1 MHLSKAIIIPLL
13 ILGAILAA
21 IPLTFRLSQQPQ
33 DIRQEAAP
41 VVFLSFTQAPASVG
55 VNQTFSVNLAL
66 DTGTEQVS
74 GTEVYVQF
82 NPAVLRANS
91 IAKSTPGLMP
101 REIPEITSINNTTG
115 LATITLLS
123 NPETPVTGAG
133 SLATISFTA
142 LAANAGTTISF
153 VTPTQV
159 AGISGA
165 NLEASMG
172 QTIIAVLSPS
182 PTPTPLPTPTPSPT
196 PLPTPTPTP
205 TAFTFTVSTP
215 TTTVTQPFTLQ
226 YGLVNRT
233 PNVITVSTIVPA
245 GIVIPSEA
253 GCQTGTGCTFNYTF
267 TQAETGLSKMAYAS
281 TAGNFNFAATFN
293 EPALGNQQTRNA
305 SITASFLASPTPTPL
320 PTPTPTP
327 TITVSLGANP
337 ATGVAP
343 LNGVSLTA
351 TVGGTATGSILYQF
365 RCLSTG
371 PIAHTM
377 TTTTNP
383 YTIANL
389 CNYNLAGTA
398 TTSVQV
404 TRQGV
409 SASNTALVTVSAAS
423 SPTPTPTPITY
434 YLEAV
439 PQDSVAMQVSLP
451 NEGYAIMGILHQ
463 DNGSVVTNQT
473 DFGYSWTIV
482 NSNIASIA
490 PFTGCTNGIQPP
502 CPEDHLGIAG
512 LIPGNTTINL
522 SVRRI
527 STNTVVASAS
537 WQLTVTPRPSPT
549 PSPSPSP
556 VDLLARVQLEGVTE
570 QRPDQFVE
578 FTFTQNG
585 QTIYSVTNRMS
596 ADVSGIYTSV
606 TPITSPSLLPG
617 DYIVY
622 VSGPVN
628 LTRQFNATIPVTPLL
643 TLDLTSMPLF
653 TADILDDNVVDIN
666 DFNRM
671 INNFGCRLNQV
682 PPVEPLGKVCS
693 PLSSDLDLDQDVDIF
708 DYSYMVGNY
717 NQVGDILP

>member
-1 MHLSKAIIIPLL
+1 MHLSKAVIIPLL

-41 VVFLSFTQAPASVG
+41 VVFLSFNPTLTSVG
-55 VNQTFSVNLAL
+55 VNQTFSLNLAL

-74 GTEVYVQF
+74 GTELYVQF
-82 NPAVLRANS
+82 DPAVLRANS
-91 IAKSTPGLMP
+91 VTKVTPGLMP

-115 LATITLLS
+115 LVTMTLLS
-123 NPETPVTGAG
+123 NPETPVAGTGN
-133 SLATISFTA
+133 LAVINFTA
-142 LAANAGTTISF
+142 LSARAGTTISF
-153 VTPTQV
+153 VAPTQV

-172 QTIIAVLSPS
+172 QTSIAVLSPS
-182 PTPTPLPTPTPSPT
+182 PTPTPVPTPT
-196 PLPTPTPTP
+196 PLPTPSPTP

-233 PNVITVSTIVPA
+233 PNLITVSTIVPP
-245 GIVIPSEA
+245 GIVVPSEP

-267 TQAETGLSKMAYAS
+267 TQAETGLSKVAYAS
-281 TAGNFNFAATFN
+281 TAGNFNFTATFN

-320 PTPTPTP
+320 PTPSPTP
-327 TITVSLGANP
+327 TVTVSLSANP
-337 ATGVAP
+337 TSGVAP
-343 LNGVSLTA
+343 LNGVSMTA

-389 CNYNLAGTA
+389 CNYNLPGTA

-409 SASNTALVTVSAAS
+409 SASNTALVTISAAPS
-423 SPTPTPTPITY
+423 PTPSPTILPTPTPTP
-434 YLEAV
+434 
-439 PQDSVAMQVSLP
+439 
-451 NEGYAIMGILHQ
+451 N
-463 DNGSVVTNQT
+463 
-473 DFGYSWTIV
+473 
-482 NSNIASIA
+482 
-490 PFTGCTNGIQPP
+490 
-502 CPEDHLGIAG
+502 
-512 LIPGNTTINL
+512 
-522 SVRRI
+522 
-527 STNTVVASAS
+527 
-537 WQLTVTPRPSPT
+537 PSPT
-549 PSPSPSP
+549 PTPLPTPSPSP
-556 VDLLARVQLEGVTE
+556 VDLLARVQLEGVSE

-606 TPITSPSLLPG
+606 TPITSPTLLPG

-622 VSGPVN
+622 VSGPIN
-628 LTRQFNATIPVTPLL
+628 LTKQFNATIPTTPLL
-643 TLDLTSMPLF
+643 TLDLSNTPLL
-653 TADILDDNVVDIN
+653 TADILHDNLIDIN

-671 INNFGCRLNQV
+671 INNFGCRLNV
-682 PPVEPLGKVCS
+682 APPVEPVGKVCS

-708 DYSYMVGNY
+708 DYSYLVGNY
-717 NQVGDILP
+717 NQAGDLLP